1 MRDALMGNVDQ
12 TPSWQSEKRERP
24 RYSSPI
30 PRRRRDLASGS
41 RPQGSPPDGTTPLPR
56 HAQGP
61 FELEPPHLASLTTEQ
76 RADLRLWH
84 GRVNLLDRVRSLR
97 RFGLATV
104 AMCGVGLAGFIF
116 GVAEVPPLVVT
127 PIVPIYMTRTLW
139 KRGKSLRREGLK
151 LRRVFLARRS
161 SSVVEAAPL
170 PTSRQLRKLAPRE
183 VLASAY
189 GSAIRRAAEERVAI
203 LGIVKALGKADRA
216 LLPEVVPT
224 VHGLVDRVANLAK
237 ALHRLDAEYDPSQ
250 IPGLDERIAS
260 AERAPDT
267 TDALRHLALLRRQ
280 RVAMEH
286 FGRQR
291 GTLLRQLESAGL
303 ALSNLRLD
311 LVKLRTSGL
320 EAGLED
326 LTSATQEAR
335 VLSRDIG
342 MALEAVVE
350 VRRI

>member
-1 MRDALMGNVDQ
+1 
-12 TPSWQSEKRERP
+12 
-24 RYSSPI
+24 
-30 PRRRRDLASGS
+30 
-41 RPQGSPPDGTTPLPR
+41 
-56 HAQGP
+56 
-61 FELEPPHLASLTTEQ
+61 
-76 RADLRLWH
+76 
-84 GRVNLLDRVRSLR
+84 
-97 RFGLATV
+97 
-104 AMCGVGLAGFIF
+104 
-116 GVAEVPPLVVT
+116 
-127 PIVPIYMTRTLW
+127 MTRTLW